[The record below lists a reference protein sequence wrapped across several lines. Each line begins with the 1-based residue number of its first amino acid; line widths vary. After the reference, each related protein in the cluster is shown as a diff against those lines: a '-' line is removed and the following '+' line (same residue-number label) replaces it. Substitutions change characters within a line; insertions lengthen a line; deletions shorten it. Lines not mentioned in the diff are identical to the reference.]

1 MDFIKSTSE
10 KMNLWPVEH
19 FFPPFFFPD
28 QCCFSADLEKT
39 GEKSVQLARGSF
51 FRKYFL
57 WNPYFSFLLRN
68 YIMENRTSL
77 GTDLI
82 SMNIS
87 WSYEDL
93 ELLENNYDFT
103 ISLIFTV
110 VRSITLI
117 LGIIVHRA
125 FYKLMKRIPGRAIN
139 QIIYPYM
146 VIYL

>member
-1 MDFIKSTSE
+1 MLKYINFVCNRVYTILCQRRAPHWFLISAIKGVRPT
-10 KMNLWPVEH
+10 KKL
-19 FFPPFFFPD
+19 
-28 QCCFSADLEKT
+28 LLK
-39 GEKSVQLARGSF
+39 KSS
-51 FRKYFL
+51 
-57 WNPYFSFLLRN
+57 NHHCTSFLLRN

-77 GTDLI
+77 GTDLL